1 MLSKWRKSKDQWFL
15 YLDCRELDEKQLLE
29 ILDEAAEILKP
40 MTAKV
45 PVMANVE
52 GTTLSTEFMEKLKQL
67 ATEVYAEKVDYS
79 AIVGVSGV
87 KKVLLSSYNFLL
99 KQDMRAFN
107 NEEEALEWIISEH
120 IKDKQN

>member
-1 MLSKWRKSKDQWFL
+1 MLSKWKKSHGQWVL

-45 PVMANVE
+45 PVLANVE
-52 GTTLSTEFMEKLKQL
+52 STTLSTEFMEKLKQL
-67 ATEVYAEKVDYS
+67 ATEVYTKKVDYS

-107 NEEEALEWIISEH
+107 TEEEALEWLTSEH
-120 IKDKQN
+120 SKNS